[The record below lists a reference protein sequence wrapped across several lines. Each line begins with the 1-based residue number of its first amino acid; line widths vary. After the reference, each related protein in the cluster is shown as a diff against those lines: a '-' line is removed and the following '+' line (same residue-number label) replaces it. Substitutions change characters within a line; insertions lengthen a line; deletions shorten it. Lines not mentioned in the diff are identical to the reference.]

1 MRHKYIYTYQDR
13 KMKNCVDTAL
23 EDVFAIGDF
32 DMRIAVDGEI
42 IGVHRLVL
50 IMFSSLLRNVLSKTP
65 TDNVVLPSKY
75 RLKLTIFST
84 FLSMFLLLDIFKF
97 YFSELFH
104 YFWSI
109 FLFFSHITGIFI
121 KINQKNT
128 VLDTSPRHM
137 KQIIEMF
144 YRGRVTIERED
155 RERFER
161 IMKAWRINGVYRKV
175 LTEPIKPEPTMENN
189 ENQNNVL
196 TTSSM
201 ARNGNGCNGN
211 SSSSNSLNGA
221 GSIGNGPMA

>member
-1 MRHKYIYTYQDR
+1 MFLVQHQLKQHQFKEKTATMAMRHKYIYTYQDR

-104 YFWSI
+104 YF
-109 FLFFSHITGIFI
+109 
-121 KINQKNT
+121 
-128 VLDTSPRHM
+128 
-137 KQIIEMF
+137 
-144 YRGRVTIERED
+144 
-155 RERFER
+155 
-161 IMKAWRINGVYRKV
+161 
-175 LTEPIKPEPTMENN
+175 
-189 ENQNNVL
+189 
-196 TTSSM
+196 
-201 ARNGNGCNGN
+201 
-211 SSSSNSLNGA
+211 
-221 GSIGNGPMA
+221 